1 MRLQF
6 QKGDIAVVAA
16 IILLALLVF
25 LCFLPGRDAAA
36 AVAQVYQNGEL
47 IKTVS
52 LTEPQ
57 EFTLTGLY
65 SNTVTVSDGRIAVTA
80 SNCPGE
86 DCVHCGWIDS
96 AGRSIVCLPNGV
108 EIRVVTDNSD
118 VDFVVG

>member
-16 IILLALLVF
+16 VVLLALLVF
-25 LCFLPGRDAAA
+25 LCFLPGRGTA

-65 SNTVTVSDGRIAVTA
+65 SNTVTVRDGKIAVTA